1 MMQFRS
7 DERLRLLVLCCVSL
21 DISINVRD
29 AIFSYSRKTWTKDFE
44 NLHGTISNKTL
55 CQNPINEES
64 RRFYNPIKHY
74 DRAFLWK

>member
-29 AIFSYSRKTWTKDFE
+29 AIFSYSRKT
-44 NLHGTISNKTL
+44 
-55 CQNPINEES
+55 
-64 RRFYNPIKHY
+64 
-74 DRAFLWK
+74 